1 MQIVQIYKNL
11 GPKGR
16 LGLGVGLLAWGCI
29 GLAVTPT
36 IEEKLGLVPTEA
48 DKEKLDKLL
57 PKIHVIPRDS
67 KS

>member
-1 MQIVQIYKNL
+1 
-11 GPKGR
+11 
-16 LGLGVGLLAWGCI
+16 
-29 GLAVTPT
+29 VTPT